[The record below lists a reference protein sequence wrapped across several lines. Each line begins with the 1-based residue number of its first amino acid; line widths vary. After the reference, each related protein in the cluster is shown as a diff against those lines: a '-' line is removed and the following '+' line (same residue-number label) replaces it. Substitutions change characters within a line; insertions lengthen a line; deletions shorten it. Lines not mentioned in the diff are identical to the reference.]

1 MPHQG
6 TNRNSCHAP
15 PAFIE
20 IKKTNKQ
27 KNHRRTTSTPASSMS
42 AVKAAHSISNH
53 HGIMA
58 VTQSAIDQ
66 PTYLQIR
73 HFTFRGYFPSV
84 NRHDI
89 TLSPFYYQDFFQKCP
104 TAAGYCAFFLSRN
117 LPEILASGAAAEGVL
132 WLFAVMLIR
141 FCSCLPFFTENRLI
155 YWEIGRPIGNIA
167 GCCEF
172 FSQRKLDHN

>member
-1 MPHQG
+1 MGLLWAEKPLKFG
-6 TNRNSCHAP
+6 YLGLPWRLGRCYNGMAGAWRLESRP
-15 PAFIE
+15 P
-20 IKKTNKQ
+20 
-27 KNHRRTTSTPASSMS
+27 RRRRA
-42 AVKAAHSISNH
+42 AAAKA
-53 HGIMA
+53 G
-58 VTQSAIDQ
+58 TQSAIDQ

-89 TLSPFYYQDFFQKCP
+89 TLSSFYYQDFFQKCP

-117 LPEILASGAAAEGVL
+117 VPETLASGAATEGVL
-132 WLFAVMLIR
+132 WLFAVVLIR
-141 FCSCLPFFTENRLI
+141 FCSCLPFFTENKLI

-172 FSQRKLDHN
+172 F

>member
-1 MPHQG
+1 MVALAL
-6 TNRNSCHAP
+6 NSP
-15 PAFIE
+15 
-20 IKKTNKQ
+20 
-27 KNHRRTTSTPASSMS
+27 SLVTPLLTLPLCD
-42 AVKAAHSISNH
+42 VP
-53 HGIMA
+53 
-58 VTQSAIDQ
+58 TQSAIDQ

-117 LPEILASGAAAEGVL
+117 LPETLASGAAAEGVL

-141 FCSCLPFFTENRLI
+141 FCSCLPFFTENKLI

-167 GCCEF
+167 GYCEF
-172 FSQRKLDHN
+172 FSQRKLDRN